1 MKIIKNETNQGFE
14 IYLNTSN
21 GVQPTWLKPKQKM
34 VVEDSAITQ
43 QLLVLNQRKLI
54 RITNA

>member
-14 IYLNTSN
+14 IYINTSE
-21 GVQPTWLKPKQKM
+21 GPKSVWLKPKQKI
-34 VVEDSAITQ
+34 VVENFGITE

-54 RITNA
+54 RIINA

>member
-14 IYLNTSN
+14 IYINTSE
-21 GVQPTWLKPKQKM
+21 GPKAVWLKPKQKI
-34 VVEDSAITQ
+34 VVENFGITE

-54 RITNA
+54 RIINA